1 MPRRTLLILSLFAL
15 GLSRLSGSACAQ
27 SNVILSGTISDD
39 HGQGIPNLEVKLSP
53 PRNSQEPAHITTTSR
68 NGSYRIS
75 NLRRGRYLMEVS
87 LVYRLIYRGV
97 VDTSNGDTR
106 KDVVLKRK

>member
-1 MPRRTLLILSLFAL
+1 MRLRKLLTVSLLAL
-15 GLSRLSGSACAQ
+15 GLFGPSGGASAQSSVALSG
-27 SNVILSGTISDD
+27 IISDD

-53 PRNSQEPAHITTTSR
+53 PRNIREPAHITTTTR

-87 LVYRLIYRGV
+87 LSYRLIYRSV

-106 KDVVLKRK
+106 KDVVLRRK